1 MKEISCINQK
11 FSLKTVVSDDL
22 TAIVMKSGD
31 LPVLATPA
39 MIALME
45 LTSKEMIKDYLD
57 DDETTVGI
65 NINVSHLKASL
76 VGDVIETVSELIDV
90 DKRKLTFSVKA
101 YCNDVLIGEG
111 SHERFIV
118 NEEKFMNKLI
128 GEKNENK

>member
-76 VGDVIETVSELIDV
+76 VGDVIETVSELIGV

-101 YCNDVLIGEG
+101 LVWVEASFLTNNFISGSEVLNSFLNMFRG
-111 SHERFIV
+111 
-118 NEEKFMNKLI
+118 N
-128 GEKNENK
+128 

>member
-76 VGDVIETVSELIDV
+76 VGDVIETVSELIGI